1 MTILLPLLQEGI
13 HEWSVDAHF
22 LNVVMENERRHVLLI
37 SDSETVTTAIVESMA
52 ESDLHTL
59 VARTDEQAVNYVL
72 NEHVLYIVID
82 ASLVDISCKT
92 LIDSLRINSGDRHI
106 PIILLVSSE
115 DDAQPSNYLSSG
127 CDDVLFKPFTSLA
140 LHTRISLVDK
150 TCEFRKLYK
159 GSINEQLL
167 AKRILTNA
175 INERSV
181 RLDEI
186 GILSLSKDVFSGDLF
201 ITARHPDGSLS
212 ILIAD
217 FTGHGLSAAVG
228 ALPVAD
234 TFSVMTRKGFELGF
248 ILESINS
255 KLHTLLPTNMFMAC
269 SVLNVSTDLKQVKIW
284 NGGMPDIY
292 IRKLETGKV
301 QHTIKSSHIPL
312 GITDVIEN
320 ENEYDLK
327 TVELTPGDQLI
338 LFTDGL
344 TDALNADDEMF
355 GEQRL
360 QDCLEIN
367 CKDES
372 IFTTLVNTFNAFC
385 GDSQPLDDVTLA
397 CVPCTEKLMNMDDT
411 ETTNL
416 ECFETEGRTW

>member
-1 MTILLPLLQEGI
+1 MN
-13 HEWSVDAHF
+13 AHS
-22 LNVVMENERRHVLLI
+22 LNVVMEKERGCLLVI
-37 SDSETVTTAIVESMA
+37 SDSAALSSCIEKNLTDSG
-52 ESDLHTL
+52 LHTL
-59 VARTDEQAVNYVL
+59 VAVTEKQAVEYLLNEQISYVL
-72 NEHVLYIVID
+72 ID
-82 ASLVDISCKT
+82 ASLVDLSCNK
-92 LIDSLRINSGDRHI
+92 LIEWLRNNSGDRYI
-106 PIILLVSSE
+106 PVILLVSAEE
-115 DDAQPSNYLSSG
+115 DVQASNYLSSG
-127 CDDVLFKPFTSLA
+127 CDDILFKPFTSLA

-150 TCEFRKLYK
+150 TSELRKLYK

-167 AKRILTNA
+167 AKKILTNA
-175 INERSV
+175 IDERSV

-186 GILSLSKDVFSGDLF
+186 SVLSLSKDVFSGDLF
-201 ITARHPDGSLS
+201 ITARHPDGSLN

-234 TFSVMTRKGFELGF
+234 TFSVMTKKGFELGF

-269 SVLNVSTDLKQVKIW
+269 SVLNVSTDLRQVKIW

-292 IRKLETGKV
+292 IRKVKTGKL

-320 ENEYDLK
+320 DNEYDLT
-327 TVELTPGDQLI
+327 TVKLTPGDQLI

-344 TDALNADDEMF
+344 TDALNANGDMF

-360 QDCLEIN
+360 EDCLRIN
-367 CKDES
+367 SDDES
-372 IFTTLVNTFNAFC
+372 VFTTLVNTFNAFC
-385 GDSQPLDDVTLA
+385 GDTQPLDDVTLA
-397 CVPCTEKLMNMDDT
+397 CVPCTDKLMNVRDT
-411 ETTNL
+411 ETANVA
-416 ECFETEGRTW
+416 CFEMEGRTW